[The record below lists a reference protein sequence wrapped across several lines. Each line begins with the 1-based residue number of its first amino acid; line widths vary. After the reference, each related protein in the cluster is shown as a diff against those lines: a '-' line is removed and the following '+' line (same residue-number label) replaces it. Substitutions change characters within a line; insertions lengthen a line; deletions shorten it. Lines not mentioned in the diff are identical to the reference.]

1 MARGE
6 EHWPDG
12 PFSLAYCVVL
22 TTGGSLPPV
31 ASPLDRGVQ
40 IQLARYP
47 LDGRTRPVDVA
58 LRLAAR
64 GSSAPGNDA
73 GRSAWNTNA
82 RAPRRPRPDELP
94 SRRDGDVA
102 LTPASMFGFRAF
114 TVSAVVLK
122 TRDHQ
127 RALLGVDGGDGGCH
141 GHLALDGAGG
151 NFAGL
156 GGDRRVRDRD
166 AGFSLAGRT
175 HLDDERL
182 VIPPDHWGPH
192 LQSVELLWILHRR
205 RQRAALRPHEGHGAL
220 VLVDRFDGAMHRH
233 RRDLTHSRLD
243 AGRLRRRDRR
253 RRPRHCPER
262 EGDSDGQRHDR
273 RGYSKNVLH
282 HDALLERT
290 GVHRSGRT
298 LGGRSTVDDGTLG
311 VRRRTLG
318 PWSYGPF
325 PWLRFGLPS
334 WPWAKRSRCCW
345 RRSPSAG
352 RCWPRSRSVPPTT
365 RRSC

>member
-1 MARGE
+1 MLIYIFFFFNDTATTE
-6 EHWPDG
+6 IYTL
-12 PFSLAYCVVL
+12 SLHDA
-22 TTGGSLPPV
+22 LP
-31 ASPLDRGVQ
+31 
-40 IQLARYP
+40 I
-47 LDGRTRPVDVA
+47 
-58 LRLAAR
+58 
-64 GSSAPGNDA
+64 
-73 GRSAWNTNA
+73 W
-82 RAPRRPRPDELP
+82 
-94 SRRDGDVA
+94 
-102 LTPASMFGFRAF
+102 
-114 TVSAVVLK
+114 
-122 TRDHQ
+122 
-127 RALLGVDGGDGGCH
+127 
-141 GHLALDGAGG
+141 
-151 NFAGL
+151 
-156 GGDRRVRDRD
+156 
-166 AGFSLAGRT
+166 T

-182 VIPPDHWGPH
+182 VIRRDHWVPH
-192 LQSVELLWILHRR
+192 LQSVELLWILHRQ
-205 RQRAALRPHEGHGAL
+205 RQRAALRPHEVHGAF

-318 PWSYGPF
+318 PWSHGPL
-325 PWLRFGLPS
+325 PWLRFVLPS

-345 RRSPSAG
+345 RLSPSAG

>member
-1 MARGE
+1 MLIYIFFFFNDTATTE
-6 EHWPDG
+6 IYTL
-12 PFSLAYCVVL
+12 SLHDA
-22 TTGGSLPPV
+22 LP
-31 ASPLDRGVQ
+31 
-40 IQLARYP
+40 I
-47 LDGRTRPVDVA
+47 
-58 LRLAAR
+58 
-64 GSSAPGNDA
+64 
-73 GRSAWNTNA
+73 W
-82 RAPRRPRPDELP
+82 
-94 SRRDGDVA
+94 
-102 LTPASMFGFRAF
+102 
-114 TVSAVVLK
+114 
-122 TRDHQ
+122 
-127 RALLGVDGGDGGCH
+127 
-141 GHLALDGAGG
+141 
-151 NFAGL
+151 
-156 GGDRRVRDRD
+156 
-166 AGFSLAGRT
+166 T

-182 VIPPDHWGPH
+182 VIRRDHWVPH
-192 LQSVELLWILHRR
+192 LQSVELLWILHRQ

-318 PWSYGPF
+318 PWS
-325 PWLRFGLPS
+325 LQ
-334 WPWAKRSRCCW
+334 RSMT
-345 RRSPSAG
+345 SLS
-352 RCWPRSRSVPPTT
+352 
-365 RRSC
+365 